1 MKNGANRLVDESTTP
16 TPTEVNEP
24 PFADRYGCK
33 KSVASIRE
41 RERVSIDEGEGIEIV
56 MGDVRAYIIV
66 NVHDGAS
73 ITISAPYPRDSD
85 GVSVGPEMA
94 YQVYI
99 STAAAHMWYLV
110 EMKREIC
117 REKCVEEQSDVHVV
131 CMVYYMSVYR

>member
-1 MKNGANRLVDESTTP
+1 M
-16 TPTEVNEP
+16 
-24 PFADRYGCK
+24 
-33 KSVASIRE
+33 I
-41 RERVSIDEGEGIEIV
+41 IDEGKGIEIV

-99 STAAAHMWYLV
+99 STVAAHMWYLV
-110 EMKREIC
+110 EMKRG
-117 REKCVEEQSDVHVV
+117 REKCVEGQSDVHVM
-131 CMVYYMSVYR
+131 CMIHIMCLCERWKRY